1 VYHPEKL
8 KNRGMVMLKSFLEI
22 EQQVKNE
29 KRRTIAVAMAE
40 DSDILIALEKARSK
54 GLAHAILTGEKIK
67 ILSILRENEVD
78 EKDYEIIDSAGEK
91 DSVAEAVSLVH
102 HGKAHVLMKGLCSTS
117 VFLKGILDKESGLR
131 SGKII
136 SHLAVFESPNYHKLL
151 MMSDA
156 AMNIAPDISE
166 KISIV
171 ENAIGAAHNI
181 GYHNPKVAI
190 ISAVEKVNP
199 TGIPSS
205 ADAAIIAKMAERGQI
220 KGGIIDGPLALDNA
234 LSLQSCEIKG
244 LKTPVGGEADICIVP
259 NIETGNA
266 FYKLLTILGNAK
278 VAGIIVGAK
287 SPVVLT
293 SRADSEDS
301 KYLSI
306 LTALKAS

>member
-1 VYHPEKL
+1 
-8 KNRGMVMLKSFLEI
+8 MLKSFLEI
-22 EQQVKNE
+22 EQQVKDE
-29 KRRTIAVAMAE
+29 KQRTIAVAMAE
-40 DSDILIALEKARSK
+40 DSDILVALERARSQ
-54 GLAHAILTGEKIK
+54 GLAKAILTGEKAK
-67 ILSILRENEVD
+67 ILSILSENQIDGKEYD
-78 EKDYEIIDSAGEK
+78 IIDSAGEK
-91 DSVAEAVSLVH
+91 ESVAEAVSLVRH
-102 HGKAHVLMKGLCSTS
+102 KKAQVLMKGLCSTS
-117 VFLKGILDKESGLR
+117 VFLKGLLDKENGLR

-136 SHLAVFESPNYHKLL
+136 SHLALFESPNYHKLL

-166 KISIV
+166 KICII
-171 ENAIGAAHNI
+171 ENALNAAHKI

-205 ADAAIIAKMAERGQI
+205 ADAAIIAKMADRGQI

-244 LKTPVGGEADICIVP
+244 LKTPVGGETDICIVP

-293 SRADSEDS
+293 SRADSEES

>member
-1 VYHPEKL
+1 
-8 KNRGMVMLKSFLEI
+8 MLKSFSEI
-22 EQQVKNE
+22 EKQVKDE
-29 KRRTIAVAMAE
+29 KQRTIAVAMAE
-40 DSDILIALEKARSK
+40 DSDILVALERARSN
-54 GLAHAILTGEKIK
+54 GLAKAVLTGEKRK
-67 ILSILRENEVD
+67 ILSILSENEID
-78 EKDYEIIDSAGEK
+78 DKEYDIIDSTGERE
-91 DSVAEAVSLVH
+91 SITEAVSLVR
-102 HGKAHVLMKGLCSTS
+102 HGKAQVLMKGLCSTS
-117 VFLKGILDKESGLR
+117 FFLKGLLDKENGLR

-136 SHLAVFESPNYHKLL
+136 SHLALFESPNYHKLL

-166 KISIV
+166 KICIV
-171 ENAIGAAHNI
+171 ENAISAAHKI
-181 GYHNPKVAI
+181 GYHNPKIAM

-259 NIETGNA
+259 NIETGNV
-266 FYKLLTILGNAK
+266 FYKLLTVLGNAK

-293 SRADSEDS
+293 SRADSEES

-306 LTALKAS
+306 LIALKAS

>member
-1 VYHPEKL
+1 
-8 KNRGMVMLKSFLEI
+8 MLKSFLEI
-22 EQQVKNE
+22 EKQIKDEEQ
-29 KRRTIAVAMAE
+29 RTIAVAMAE
-40 DSDILIALEKARSK
+40 DSDILVALERARSK
-54 GLAHAILTGEKIK
+54 GLAKAILTGEKRK
-67 ILSILRENEVD
+67 ILSILSKNEID
-78 EKDYEIIDSAGEK
+78 DKEYDIIDSTGERE
-91 DSVAEAVSLVH
+91 SVTEAVSLVRQ
-102 HGKAHVLMKGLCSTS
+102 GKAHVLMKGLCSTS
-117 VFLKGILDKESGLR
+117 VFLKGLLDKENGLR

-136 SHLAVFESPNYHKLL
+136 SHLALFESPNYHKLL

-166 KISIV
+166 KICIV
-171 ENAIGAAHNI
+171 ENALNAAHKI

-266 FYKLLTILGNAK
+266 FYKLLTVLGNAK

-293 SRADSEDS
+293 SRADSEES

>member
-1 VYHPEKL
+1 
-8 KNRGMVMLKSFLEI
+8 MLKSFLEI
-22 EQQVKNE
+22 EKQVKDE
-29 KRRTIAVAMAE
+29 KKRTIAVAMAE
-40 DSDILIALEKARSK
+40 DSDILIALERARSK
-54 GLAHAILTGEKIK
+54 GLAKAILTGEKRK
-67 ILSILRENEVD
+67 ILSILSENEIDDKEYV
-78 EKDYEIIDSAGEK
+78 IIDSTGER
-91 DSVAEAVSLVH
+91 DSITEAVSLVRQ
-102 HGKAHVLMKGLCSTS
+102 GKAQVLMKGLCSTS
-117 VFLKGILDKESGLR
+117 FFLKGLLDKENGLR

-136 SHLAVFESPNYHKLL
+136 SHLALFESPNYHKLL

-166 KISIV
+166 KICIV
-171 ENAIGAAHNI
+171 ENALNAAHKI

-259 NIETGNA
+259 NTETGNV
-266 FYKLLTILGNAK
+266 FYKLLTVLGNAK

-293 SRADSEDS
+293 SRADSEES

>member
-1 VYHPEKL
+1 
-8 KNRGMVMLKSFLEI
+8 MLKKFEEI
-22 EQQVKNE
+22 EEQVKNE
-29 KRRTIAVAMAE
+29 KQKTIAVAMAE
-40 DSDILIALEKARSK
+40 DSEILIALERARSK
-54 GLAHAILTGEKIK
+54 GMAKAILTGEKQK
-67 ILSILRENEVD
+67 IISILKKNEIDDNNYDFVD
-78 EKDYEIIDSAGEK
+78 SKGEVT
-91 DSVAEAVSLVH
+91 SVSEAVGLVRN
-102 HGKAHVLMKGLCSTS
+102 GAAQVLMKGLCSTS
-117 VFLKGILDKESGLR
+117 VFLKGLLDKESGLR
-131 SGKII
+131 SGKVI
-136 SHLAVFESPNYHKLL
+136 SHLALFESPNYHKLL

-156 AMNIAPDISE
+156 AMNIAPDITE
-166 KISIV
+166 KISIL
-171 ENAIGAAHNI
+171 ENALNAAQKI

-220 KGGIIDGPLALDNA
+220 KGGIIDGPLAVDNA

-244 LKTPVGGEADICIVP
+244 LKSPVGGEADICIVP
-259 NIETGNA
+259 NIETGNS

>member
-1 VYHPEKL
+1 
-8 KNRGMVMLKSFLEI
+8 MLKSFKEV
-22 EQQVKNE
+22 ERQVKSE
-29 KRRTIAVAMAE
+29 QKSTIAVAMAE
-40 DSDILIALEKARSK
+40 DADILTALDRARSK
-54 GLAHAILTGEKIK
+54 GLTKAILIGDNLKIV
-67 ILSILRENEVD
+67 SILNKAGIND
-78 EKDYEIIDSAGEK
+78 KAYDIIDSKSEQ
-91 DSVAEAVSLVH
+91 DSVTKAVSFVRS
-102 HGKAHVLMKGLCSTS
+102 GKAQVLMKGLCSTS

-131 SGKII
+131 TGKVI
-136 SHLAVFESPNYHKLL
+136 SHFALFESPDYHKLI

-166 KISIV
+166 KISIL
-171 ENAIGAAHNI
+171 ENALHAAHKL
-181 GYHNPKVAI
+181 GYKNPKAAI

-205 ADAAIIAKMAERGQI
+205 VDAAIISKMAERGQI
-220 KGGIIDGPLALDNA
+220 KGGIIDGPLAIDNA
-234 LSLQSCEIKG
+234 LSLQSCKIKG
-244 LKTPVGGEADICIVP
+244 LKSPVGGDADICIVP

-293 SRADSEDS
+293 SRADSEES

-306 LTALKAS
+306 LTALKVS